1 MPGIRDTA
9 YPQIKATPSVKELN
23 DVYTPN
29 FVELVWAEKRTRES
43 APRVGLLALL
53 KTFQRLGYF
62 VPLCDVPTPIL
73 EHIARSA
80 GYSEVPQ
87 LERYDTSSAR
97 RRHMLLVR
105 DYVGVK
111 AWDED
116 ARKAMARASRDA
128 SSTLED
134 LADIM
139 NVVLEQ
145 LVRQRFELPGFS
157 LMHRAA
163 QHARAAVNREY
174 QTSVCNRL
182 TADAR
187 DR

>member
-1 MPGIRDTA
+1 MPGIRNTA
-9 YPQIKATPSVKELN
+9 YPQLKAAPSVKELN

-29 FVELVWAEKRTRES
+29 FVELVCAEKRTRES
-43 APRVGLLALL
+43 APRFGLLTLL

-62 VPLCDVPTPIL
+62 VPLCDVPAPIL

-105 DYVGVK
+105 DYGGVK

-116 ARKAMARASRDA
+116 ARKAMATASRDA
-128 SSTLED
+128 ALSGEARWQLKVFGMSSGNSSNTT
-134 LADIM
+134 I
-139 NVVLEQ
+139 
-145 LVRQRFELPGFS
+145 S
-157 LMHRAA
+157 W
-163 QHARAAVNREY
+163 
-174 QTSVCNRL
+174 L
-182 TADAR
+182 TCSSITTW
-187 DR
+187 